1 MEKSHEKKYIRV
13 GTTIYK
19 EVGKPLLSNRDETML
34 IPWKL
39 GTIKQDHP
47 YNWKQI
53 VNNIEKYDGFC
64 TIPEHFNYVREYKG
78 FYNLYEPI
86 SYQQKDGSCDTILA
100 FIQHIFGSQYELG
113 LDYLQLIYTQPLQRL
128 PVLCLV
134 SEQRETGKTTF
145 LNLLKTIYGN
155 NMTFNT
161 NDDFRSTF
169 NSDWVSKLIIAID
182 EVLLDKKE
190 DSERI
195 KNLSTANT
203 YKSEA
208 KGKDR
213 FEVEYFGKI
222 ILCSNNES
230 DFMVIGLQETRYWVL
245 KINPL
250 AERDPGYMKKLIREI
265 PQFLH
270 FLFNRKLST
279 QRKSRLWFTTEQ
291 IFTEALRKVKADN
304 VNKVEMELYEI
315 INEIMEIKEL
325 DAFSFINLN
334 AKILLDRSGHKVSR
348 SRIRKILE
356 DRWGLTQYPNA
367 SNFTP
372 FQFDHSGILYEIEA
386 KGRYYT
392 IKKEEMEQIK
402 VAMFT

>member
-1 MEKSHEKKYIRV
+1 MAIKYIRV

-19 EVGKPLLSNRDETML
+19 EVRKPLLSQRDETML
-34 IPWKL
+34 IPWKFS
-39 GTIKQDHP
+39 TIKQDHW
-47 YNWKQI
+47 YEWKSI
-53 VNNIEKYDGFC
+53 LKDIEKYDGFC
-64 TIPEHFNYVREYKG
+64 TIPEHFDYVREYKG
-78 FYNLYEPI
+78 FYNLYEPLAF
-86 SYQQKDGSCDTILA
+86 QPKEGNCDTTLG
-100 FIQHIFGSQYELG
+100 FIRHIFSDQYELG

-145 LNLLKTIYGN
+145 LNLLKAIYGN

-161 NDDFRSTF
+161 NDDFRSNF

-182 EVLLDKKE
+182 EVLLDKRE

-195 KNLSTANT
+195 KNLSTAST
-203 YKSEA
+203 FKSEA

-250 AERDPGYMKKLIREI
+250 TGKDPGFLQKLENEI
-265 PQFLH
+265 PHFLH
-270 FLFNRKLST
+270 FLFHRKLST
-279 QRKSRLWFTTEQ
+279 QRKSRMWFTPEQ
-291 IFTEALRKVKADN
+291 IYTEALQKVKAQQ
-304 VNKVEMELYEI
+304 VNMEEKELYEVI
-315 INEIMEIKEL
+315 REIMEIKEL
-325 DAFSFINLN
+325 NSLSFINSNIKALMDR
-334 AKILLDRSGHKVSR
+334 AGIKISR
-348 SRIRKILE
+348 SRVRSILE
-356 DRWGLTQYPNA
+356 DKWGLSQFPNA
-367 SNFTP
+367 SNFTTY
-372 FQFDHSGILYEIEA
+372 QFLAGGILMEQSG

-392 IKKEEMEQIK
+392 ITKSQLDEIK
-402 VAMFT
+402 VAMLT

>member
-1 MEKSHEKKYIRV
+1 MNVREKKYIRV

-19 EVGKPLLSNRDETML
+19 EVGKPLLSKRDETML

-47 YNWKQI
+47 YNWKQL

-78 FYNLYEPI
+78 FYNLYESI
-86 SYQQKDGSCDTILA
+86 SYQQKEGSCNAILA

-250 AERDPGYMKKLIREI
+250 GQRDPGYMKKLIREI

-291 IFTEALRKVKADN
+291 IFTEALRKVKVDN

-315 INEIMEIKEL
+315 IKEIMEIKEL
-325 DAFSFINLN
+325 DVFSFINLN
-334 AKILLDRSGHKVSR
+334 VKILLDRSGHKVSR

-367 SNFTP
+367 SNFIT

>member
-1 MEKSHEKKYIRV
+1 MKLKIR
-13 GTTIYK
+13 
-19 EVGKPLLSNRDETML
+19 
-34 IPWKL
+34 
-39 GTIKQDHP
+39 
-47 YNWKQI
+47 
-53 VNNIEKYDGFC
+53 
-64 TIPEHFNYVREYKG
+64 
-78 FYNLYEPI
+78 
-86 SYQQKDGSCDTILA
+86 
-100 FIQHIFGSQYELG
+100 
-113 LDYLQLIYTQPLQRL
+113 
-128 PVLCLV
+128 
-134 SEQRETGKTTF
+134 
-145 LNLLKTIYGN
+145 
-155 NMTFNT
+155 
-161 NDDFRSTF
+161 
-169 NSDWVSKLIIAID
+169 
-182 EVLLDKKE
+182 
-190 DSERI
+190 
-195 KNLSTANT
+195 
-203 YKSEA
+203 
-208 KGKDR
+208 
-213 FEVEYFGKI
+213 
-222 ILCSNNES
+222 
-230 DFMVIGLQETRYWVL
+230 VIGLQETRYWVL

-270 FLFNRKLST
+270 FLCNRKLST

-367 SNFTP
+367 SNFTA